1 MLRTTGSKY
10 MAPYLNEEMANS
22 TRPSSPS
29 WSFGG
34 DGIDRS
40 LTDGKG
46 KVSFEIIILL
56 NRHPDLECIITKK
69 SKIV

>member
-1 MLRTTGSKY
+1 MTTTGSKY

-40 LTDGKG
+40 LCDGKG
-46 KVSFEIIILL
+46 RVSLI
-56 NRHPDLECIITKK
+56 
-69 SKIV
+69 